1 MDGQMDEVISLH
13 LSTCS
18 SSNVLLS
25 QILCWCSGEK
35 KCSWWDTD
43 FECPGPDEKEE
54 WERSAGMLLGCYW
67 PLKHLKNKHEP
78 TQIWGSSSAM
88 RTSPFRNRLLR
99 DVLFRQK
106 IHSSSVSCLV
116 CRSARVCFIVLPAN
130 SQTRD
135 AAWYLT
141 ITLECSRVPLW
152 VNSVPVWP
160 IMLCIA
166 YVPLEFIKCVEKQV
180 FPLCCWNNVITD
192 KNKPV
197 THTSW
202 IGNALL
208 TTRSWIWF

>member
-1 MDGQMDEVISLH
+1 MDELISFH

-25 QILCWCSGEK
+25 QNLCWRSEEK
-35 KCSWWDTD
+35 MQLMRYR

-67 PLKHLKNKHEP
+67 PLKHLKNKHKP
-78 TQIWGSSSAM
+78 TQIWSSSSAM

-106 IHSSSVSCLV
+106 MHSSWVSCLV

-130 SQTRD
+130 GQTRD

-152 VNSVPVWP
+152 MNSVPVWP

-166 YVPLEFIKCVEKQV
+166 YVPLEFIKRVEKQV
-180 FPLCCWNNVITD
+180 FPLCCLNNVITE

-197 THTSW
+197 THT
-202 IGNALL
+202 
-208 TTRSWIWF
+208 

>member
-1 MDGQMDEVISLH
+1 MDGRMDRWTNS
-13 LSTCS
+13 SCFTCQLA
-18 SSNVLLS
+18 LLPMCFCHRFFVDA
-25 QILCWCSGEK
+25 QGEK
-35 KCSWWDTD
+35 MQLMGYR

-54 WERSAGMLLGCYW
+54 WERSAGMFLGCYW
-67 PLKHLKNKHEP
+67 PLKHLKNKHKP
-78 TQIWGSSSAM
+78 TQIWSSSSAM
-88 RTSPFRNRLLR
+88 RTPPFRNRLLR

-106 IHSSSVSCLV
+106 IHSSWVSCLV
-116 CRSARVCFIVLPAN
+116 CRSARICFLVLPAN

-180 FPLCCWNNVITD
+180 FPLCCLYNVITE

-197 THTSW
+197 THT
-202 IGNALL
+202 
-208 TTRSWIWF
+208 